1 MSEFALSKNR
11 THYEKGKVRA
21 WACNPLSGSAES
33 NPVERTAVDW
43 LATIATSEG
52 LARGPHPA
60 AHPLPHSWN
69 QVQPGLLIQV
79 LLGHFVYSISARCH
93 VEHIRKLELAAATFD
108 ARDPCGPAHGGQH
121 GGGHRHHPPRPGGR
135 VLRGRTLQVRVPR
148 VVVAW
153 RGQESGGHRPHS
165 L

>member
-93 VEHIRKLELAAATFD
+93 VEHIRKLGHGPCGKPALGGFLGGGAPATHLFAFLMQFAAA
-108 ARDPCGPAHGGQH
+108 ALLLQPCWTAQH
-121 GGGHRHHPPRPGGR
+121 PNCVACR
-135 VLRGRTLQVRVPR
+135 V
-148 VVVAW
+148 
-153 RGQESGGHRPHS
+153 H
-165 L
+165 